1 MVISILLQQKNRGWQ
16 MTMQPMH
23 LSPGG
28 ASKQSI
34 RRGEEESGIL
44 AGRGVVF
51 AVKMFLQIFYVFQ

>member
-1 MVISILLQQKNRGWQ
+1 MA
-16 MTMQPMH
+16 MQPMH

-44 AGRGVVF
+44 AGRGVVLG
-51 AVKMFLQIFYVFQ
+51 VKMFLQIFYVFQYFMYLFLLSHVSCV

>member
-1 MVISILLQQKNRGWQ
+1 